1 MFAFRPQPIANVPRG
16 VEPQCFGEEDAA
28 LRVVAEPLP
37 QYRPRHPECSAFY
50 QLFETCFDSYV
61 HGYQERFESRSG
73 PFAAILANCST

>member
-1 MFAFRPQPIANVPRG
+1 MFLQPPPIILRSLAAQPYH
-16 VEPQCFGEEDAA
+16 CSDEDADGGT
-28 LRVVAEPLP
+28 VAESTP

-61 HGYQERFESRSG
+61 HGYEERFESRSG